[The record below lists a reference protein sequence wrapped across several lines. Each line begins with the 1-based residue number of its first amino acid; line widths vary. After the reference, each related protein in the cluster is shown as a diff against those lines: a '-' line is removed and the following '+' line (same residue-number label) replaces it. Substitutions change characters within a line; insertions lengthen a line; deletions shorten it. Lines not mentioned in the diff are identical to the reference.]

1 MTKIKFANGDFIT
14 IDDSVYPKSKGPAKF
29 PIEEPEEEKLSTGA
43 KVLICAFVILLP
55 IAAWSVKRNYQN
67 QQINSK

>member
-1 MTKIKFANGDFIT
+1 MKIKFANGDFLT
-14 IDDSVYPKSKGPAKF
+14 IDESSYPKSKGPAKF
-29 PIEEPEEEKLSTGA
+29 PIEEPEEEKLSTGT

-55 IAAWSVKRNYQN
+55 IVALRIKRNYQN